1 MLLLDPTIRR
11 KADDSKQR
19 RKKEKPEDPLITAQ
33 TVAYQLRL
41 INESEDAIRRFIYP
55 PIPLV
60 ALFLLRS

>member
-1 MLLLDPTIRR
+1 VLLLDPTILGRQTI
-11 KADDSKQR
+11 QR

-33 TVAYQLRL
+33 TIAYQLRL